1 MGVLI
6 RLVCMFVGYKLI
18 GFFGVLIGFFVGG
31 FIVKGLRRP
40 RRALDPALRQ
50 KIESTLFST
59 AFPLM
64 GYLAKA
70 DGHISEQEVSAT
82 EQLMARMQL
91 NPEQRKEA
99 ITLFKGGA
107 KTDFNPEPLVNH
119 FMLVCGAYADVK
131 QILLVYLMTIAMA
144 DGNLNHSEKETLQ
157 AVAGQLGYSR
167 FVFEQLLRMVN
178 AQQHFRGGSYHSSQS
193 SGQDPQAS
201 RADAI
206 KEAYDALGVE
216 ASCSETELKRAYRK
230 LMSQYHPD
238 KLAGQGVP
246 DEMIKVATERAQ
258 EVQAAYDTV
267 KKARN

>member
-1 MGVLI
+1 
-6 RLVCMFVGYKLI
+6 
-18 GFFGVLIGFFVGG
+18 
-31 FIVKGLRRP
+31 
-40 RRALDPALRQ
+40 
-50 KIESTLFST
+50 
-59 AFPLM
+59 
-64 GYLAKA
+64 
-70 DGHISEQEVSAT
+70 
-82 EQLMARMQL
+82 
-91 NPEQRKEA
+91 
-99 ITLFKGGA
+99 
-107 KTDFNPEPLVNH
+107 
-119 FMLVCGAYADVK
+119 
-131 QILLVYLMTIAMA
+131 
-144 DGNLNHSEKETLQ
+144 
-157 AVAGQLGYSR
+157 
-167 FVFEQLLRMVN
+167 MVN

-201 RADAI
+201 SADAI

>member
-1 MGVLI
+1 MGLLI
-6 RLVCMFVGYKLI
+6 RLVCVFVGYKLI
-18 GFFGVLIGFFVGG
+18 GFFGALIGFFVGG
-31 FIVKGLRRP
+31 FIIARIRRS
-40 RRALDPALRQ
+40 RQAFDPALRQ

-64 GYLAKA
+64 GYLAKS

-99 ITLFKGGA
+99 INLFKGGA
-107 KTDFNPEPLVNH
+107 KSDFNPEPLVNH
-119 FMLVCGAYADVK
+119 FMLVCGRYADVR

-144 DGNLNHSEKETLQ
+144 DGNLEHNEKEALQ
-157 AVAGQLGYSR
+157 AIAAQLGYSR

-178 AQQHFRGGSYHSSQS
+178 AQQHFRGGSYHSSQ
-193 SGQDPQAS
+193 GQQAS
-201 RADAI
+201 SADAV

-216 ASCSETELKRAYRK
+216 ASCSDAELKKAYRK

-246 DEMIKVATERAQ
+246 DEMIKVATERSQ
-258 EVQAAYDTV
+258 EIQAAYDTV
-267 KKARN
+267 KKARQ